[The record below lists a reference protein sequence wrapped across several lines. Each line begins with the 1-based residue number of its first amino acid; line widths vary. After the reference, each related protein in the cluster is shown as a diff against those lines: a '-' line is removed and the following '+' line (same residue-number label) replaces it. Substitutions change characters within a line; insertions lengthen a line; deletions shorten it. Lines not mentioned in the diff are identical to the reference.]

1 MNDPRHDE
9 FDRRMRALHAHA
21 VEQLP
26 SRTTWQLRVRRDAAA
41 RATPARHPGRGWWMA
56 AASAATAAAFALAIG
71 LAPPDPVPAGDGA
84 PSLAAATEAVQAA
97 SYDESLA
104 ALDEDPD
111 LYLWLA
117 AQDSLILAME

>member
-1 MNDPRHDE
+1 MNDPRHDD

-21 VEQLP
+21 VEQVP
-26 SRTTWQLRVRRDAAA
+26 SRTTYQLRIRREAAA
-41 RATPARHPGRGWWMA
+41 RAPAARRRSGWWL
-56 AASAATAAAFALAIG
+56 AATATATTVFALAIG
-71 LAPPDPVPAGDGA
+71 LRQPDPSSLPGGGDIPA
-84 PSLAAATEAVQAA
+84 LATATEAVQAA
-97 SYDESLA
+97 DYDESFA

>member
-1 MNDPRHDE
+1 MNDQHHGD

-21 VEQLP
+21 VEQVP
-26 SRTTWQLRVRRDAAA
+26 SRTTYQLRIRREAAA
-41 RATPARHPGRGWWMA
+41 RAPAARRSGGWWL
-56 AASAATAAAFALAIG
+56 AATATATAVFALAIG
-71 LAPPDPVPAGDGA
+71 LRQPDPSSLPGGSDIPA
-84 PSLAAATEAVQAA
+84 LATATEAVQAA
-97 SYDESLA
+97 DYDESFA